1 MLGQKKACLLANRP
15 SLWQAQQENKMGHPR
30 QENTTKNAEHC
41 KAYRN
46 KSKEKYKLNDAL
58 RKMIA
63 RQKVTQNPTENQLRL
78 KKEAA
83 AKREWRLQK
92 KLSNQTGKCFINVWE
107 KKTYHANYTQ

>member
-1 MLGQKKACLLANRP
+1 
-15 SLWQAQQENKMGHPR
+15 
-30 QENTTKNAEHC
+30 
-41 KAYRN
+41 
-46 KSKEKYKLNDAL
+46 
-58 RKMIA
+58 MIA